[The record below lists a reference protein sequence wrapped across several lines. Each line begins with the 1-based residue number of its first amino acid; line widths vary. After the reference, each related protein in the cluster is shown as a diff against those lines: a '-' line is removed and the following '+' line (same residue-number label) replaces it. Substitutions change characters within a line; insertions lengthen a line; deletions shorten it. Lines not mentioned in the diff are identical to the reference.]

1 MNSKELP
8 TDLSKKVKKLTAF
21 FKNKRVIVAFS
32 GGIDSTLLAYLSKK
46 YAQKTLLLT
55 ASSVLFSEEELTN
68 AKEFSKS
75 YSIEHEIV
83 DIDPMTQED
92 FVKNP
97 PNRCYVCKKQIFSEF
112 RNIQQQRG
120 FDTIVEGSNLSEL
133 SEHRPGFKAIEE
145 LGIST
150 PYVKYEINKE
160 EIRKLCQ
167 YFNLGSC
174 NRPPNACFA
183 SRIAYNI
190 PIEESLLQKIKKAEK
205 FLKNTFDLDQVR
217 VRYHE
222 QDLARIE
229 FLLDD
234 LFRIFHR
241 DNIDLIKTRLTKLGF
256 KYITVDLEGYVSGSM
271 NKNIEKE

>member
-8 TDLSKKVKKLTAF
+8 ADLRKKLQKLTAS

-32 GGIDSTLLAYLSKK
+32 GGIDSTLLAYLSNKH
-46 YAQKTLLLT
+46 AQNTLLLT
-55 ASSVLFSEEELTN
+55 ASSILFSEEELTN
-68 AKEFSKS
+68 AKEFSRT

-83 DIDPMTQED
+83 DIDPMTHDD
-92 FVKNP
+92 FVKNL
-97 PNRCYVCKKQIFSEF
+97 PNRCYICKRQIFSEF
-112 RNIQQQRG
+112 RNIQHQRG
-120 FDTIVEGSNLSEL
+120 FDMIVEGSNLSEL
-133 SEHRPGFKAIEE
+133 SEHRPGFKAIQE

-150 PYVKYEINKE
+150 PYIEYEMNKE
-160 EIRKLCQ
+160 EIRKLCH
-167 YFNLGSC
+167 YFNIGSC

-190 PIEESLLQKIKKAEK
+190 PIEKSLLQKIKRAEN
-205 FLKNTFDLDQVR
+205 FLKNTFDLEQVR

-234 LFRIFHR
+234 LFRIFNR
-241 DNIDLIKTRLTKLGF
+241 DNIDLIKTHLTKLGF
-256 KYITVDLEGYVSGSM
+256 KYVTLDLEGYISGSM
-271 NKNIEKE
+271 NKNIEKK